1 MAKSWDEKLNNLSV
15 KLSDLSKKTAEAAD
29 DAKAYREL
37 MQEAI
42 DEFNQKVEAN
52 IATGDVGVS
61 IGYSVLGRSDKTLRD
76 VFERADKMMY
86 ERKALLK
93 SMGAQ
98 GGRD

>member
-42 DEFNQKVEAN
+42 DEKISTVKGNAAAMQENARL
-52 IATGDVGVS
+52 A
-61 IGYSVLGRSDKTLRD
+61 
-76 VFERADKMMY
+76 
-86 ERKALLK
+86 
-93 SMGAQ
+93 
-98 GGRD
+98 